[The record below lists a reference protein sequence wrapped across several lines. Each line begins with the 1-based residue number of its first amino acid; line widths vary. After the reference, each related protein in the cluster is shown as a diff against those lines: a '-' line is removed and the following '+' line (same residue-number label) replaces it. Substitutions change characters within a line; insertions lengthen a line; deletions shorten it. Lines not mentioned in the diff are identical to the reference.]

1 MLAVSMSSLSASCLV
16 AERCF
21 RPCNACCSP
30 LFGLSSCILS
40 GYGCRPYARLPVY
53 HACTCL
59 LVLRL
64 RGLGPVLLPWLVC
77 SALAQTT
84 WLVSLCFSLASLFL
98 PMAPKVRAGERRAAE
113 RADREANERRVRQ
126 RLDDFETRLDGAE
139 SLGRNHDQR
148 ISFQESPQR
157 IVLRG
162 FDCVGEF
169 MRARGGDFQ
178 LAKRAFIG
186 AFFQELKEHC
196 GPEVTHHLDE
206 ADGLLSDRNGWGVV
220 GIYPTGGSMDDAPDG
235 LLRMQPG
242 YVGNRAGYLLC
253 SSALYLQAPRQ
264 MFQDRVRKVDGGK
277 AKGKGKDKG
286 KKGGK
291 GKGKGKDPMAQ
302 PKRAAAPN
310 GGDE

>member
-1 MLAVSMSSLSASCLV
+1 M
-16 AERCF
+16 
-21 RPCNACCSP
+21 
-30 LFGLSSCILS
+30 
-40 GYGCRPYARLPVY
+40 
-53 HACTCL
+53 
-59 LVLRL
+59 LVLRR
-64 RGLGPVLLPWLVC
+64 RGLGPVLIYWFVC

-84 WLVSLCFSLASLFL
+84 WLDSLCFSLASLFL

-113 RADREANERRVRQ
+113 RADREANDRRVRQ
-126 RLDDFETRLDGAE
+126 RLDEFETSLDGAE

-162 FDCVGEF
+162 FACVGEF

-186 AFFQELKEHC
+186 AFFSRVK
-196 GPEVTHHLDE
+196 G
-206 ADGLLSDRNGWGVV
+206 A
-220 GIYPTGGSMDDAPDG
+220 
-235 LLRMQPG
+235 PG
-242 YVGNRAGYLLC
+242 YVGNWAGYLLC
-253 SSALYLQAPRQ
+253 SSALCLQAPRQ

-291 GKGKGKDPMAQ
+291 GKGKGKDPVAQ

-310 GGDE
+310 AGDE